1 MIMSRTDVR
10 ALSLL
15 ALAFLVLPPALASQE
30 AVSREGLA
38 SRAMGPPVAGRVA
51 AQPPTGG
58 LLGPAVLRDLRSL
71 LDTGVVLQDRNG
83 DGVVDFVDVS
93 ILLPPASGE
102 AEVAAAAN
110 IAARLGFE
118 TGAMN
123 LGLAVPAQA
132 RGAYPGPVI
141 LVGAGALEA
150 AGVAVGA
157 EAPGGARGSGVR
169 GAPGAAG
176 QTAGARELLAGLAPG
191 QGVLAHLPPGGAFAS
206 SGVAVVG
213 YDATGLLEASAY
225 LSGRYPG
232 VWAPDGTSWREVAEK
247 VEAFAAERELEGA
260 QVALDRIV
268 VDANRPGVARARVTV
283 AVEDGKGFRRAVEAF
298 TGLDTG
304 ASPDILASQ
313 DTLASPDTLP
323 GAPEGDTARAQGGER
338 AEHKPLS
345 LRDLEFR
352 ALHRLDVLILGPGE
366 TRTVT
371 LRPKEPWDVRADGAF
386 RPGADATF
394 SLPGL
399 YQVGGLLRDSNRDLV
414 PDETAAYLSL
424 GGIGGAGAGFGG
436 SGPGAAPAGAR
447 AGLSGARAGAAPS
460 GSGAAGAIVDLAA
473 RVGLET
479 AGIRLPL
486 ARVDRQEDDPS
497 AFGFPVLLGPDHYQ
511 IRRLQEEGKL
521 PASDV
526 APGVGFVQF
535 VEKAFGERNAL
546 AVGGVDEAGFQ
557 AAAHWMAWRAPYLWT
572 HGKGEYRL
580 EDAETEVRRFLQAR
594 GGEGQ
599 AALALTKLGAWMDR
613 MEEDPPA
620 RIEVELTAL
629 EAPDGLAAVAE
640 AVVRERFP
648 EAELAVTT
656 WPTGFGVGDT
666 VFVQEWDIPWEVD
679 EVREILSREVYPALR
694 PGAPATVEIRVSEPP
709 EIRSA
714 LEEEIRRELAA
725 RGAGQATVH
734 VLNAYKQGYSWIVDV
749 LLPRLRELPVAAIDF
764 TYHTLEESEEIRWQ
778 TIAAE
783 TRWLQEV
790 YPFDAILARELG
802 ISDTAVVF
810 HPTRRKDP
818 IYTFEAK
825 DSTGALILRE
835 TFDPRYVVR
844 PFFDLFPEYE
854 QVRVT
859 TGWVTA
865 LAGGDTL
872 VDRRVA
878 TDPERFWDRLQTETF
893 SEIITYI
900 MDIQDGD
907 PSGDNAP
914 FFDAFKVDLRL
925 SEPNHRIGVDE
936 EIISSLEALHEDIFF
951 QTHTLFTLLGNRYH
965 ATLSYPGRVLPFVDP
980 TGDGEPGRA
989 RLSLTGKERGAS
1001 ELVVRSWREGSPH
1014 PELQRYRL
1022 NPLPVTAPGLVGA
1035 AVADGE
1041 EGLRQILARV
1051 TVSDSLDRYPEMA
1064 ARSSE
1069 ETIDRQ
1075 FISVELLEGM
1085 LSSLARLHRA
1095 GMMEDVLAWDRVGE
1109 LLLDFRLEKDS
1120 VYQRTVSL
1128 TRSRNPRSTDNPRL
1142 STGGWRYGG
1151 ESMVQ
1156 WDTPIPPEEHDE
1168 ILARL
1173 GTFPEVT
1180 PYYLT
1185 DSYLGHRVWAADF
1198 LPPHQGAFL
1207 SQAKLNALRPTL
1219 FVSGREHGNEVSST
1233 SHMLRLGELLVTDSA
1248 HRALLDRVNV
1258 VLHPMANPD
1267 GAAVAY
1273 ERQLVNPDHML
1284 HVGRPGALG
1293 VDATVGGGTDDPVYP
1308 EAMARPMIREAWL
1321 PDIFINPH
1329 GYPSHEWVQYF
1340 AGYSAWVRSRRVGPR
1355 DWWVPRGWFIPG
1367 FSWVDDRENPD
1378 YKTAQFA
1385 ILDSLAAAITGHEEV
1400 EAMNQRMYARYR
1412 KYGEQERRGFTEYF
1426 HNGMVVNLAL
1436 RGAESIGS
1444 GVNSPRITYFSVT
1457 TEAPDET
1464 ARGEWMELMNQA
1476 GLAHT
1481 TAALRYLATG
1491 ENRIEREVQSFDGAV
1506 TRKVF
1511 RVKPVLPKKVEG
1523 PEEPEKREEL
1533 QRSEEPQRS
1542 EELGGPR
1549 DPGWLERNR
1558 PRIF

>member
-1 MIMSRTDVR
+1 M
-10 ALSLL
+10 
-15 ALAFLVLPPALASQE
+15 
-30 AVSREGLA
+30 
-38 SRAMGPPVAGRVA
+38 
-51 AQPPTGG
+51 
-58 LLGPAVLRDLRSL
+58 
-71 LDTGVVLQDRNG
+71 
-83 DGVVDFVDVS
+83 
-93 ILLPPASGE
+93 
-102 AEVAAAAN
+102 
-110 IAARLGFE
+110 
-118 TGAMN
+118 
-123 LGLAVPAQA
+123 
-132 RGAYPGPVI
+132 
-141 LVGAGALEA
+141 
-150 AGVAVGA
+150 
-157 EAPGGARGSGVR
+157 
-169 GAPGAAG
+169 
-176 QTAGARELLAGLAPG
+176 
-191 QGVLAHLPPGGAFAS
+191 
-206 SGVAVVG
+206 
-213 YDATGLLEASAY
+213 
-225 LSGRYPG
+225 
-232 VWAPDGTSWREVAEK
+232 
-247 VEAFAAERELEGA
+247 
-260 QVALDRIV
+260 
-268 VDANRPGVARARVTV
+268 
-283 AVEDGKGFRRAVEAF
+283 
-298 TGLDTG
+298 
-304 ASPDILASQ
+304 
-313 DTLASPDTLP
+313 
-323 GAPEGDTARAQGGER
+323 R
-338 AEHKPLS
+338 AEGPI
-345 LRDLEFR
+345 R
-352 ALHRLDVLILGPGE
+352 A
-366 TRTVT
+366 
-371 LRPKEPWDVRADGAF
+371 
-386 RPGADATF
+386 GADATF

-399 YQVGGLLRDSNRDLV
+399 YRVGGLFRDTKRDLV
-414 PDETAAYLSL
+414 PDETAAYLSV
-424 GGIGGAGAGFGG
+424 GGVDGAGYGG
-436 SGPGAAPAGAR
+436 SGPGAAQGGAR
-447 AGLSGARAGAAPS
+447 VGASGARSGAASS
-460 GSGAAGAIVDLAA
+460 GADAAGAIVDLAA
-473 RVGLET
+473 RMGLET

-486 ARVDRQEDDPS
+486 ARVDGQEDDPS
-497 AFGFPVLLGPDHYQ
+497 AFGFPVLLGPGHYQ
-511 IRRLQEEGKL
+511 IRRLQEEDKL
-521 PASDV
+521 PGTDV
-526 APGVGFVQF
+526 GPGVGFVQF

-546 AVGGVDEAGFQ
+546 AVGGADEAGFQ
-557 AAAHWMAWRAPYLWT
+557 AAAHWLAWRAPYLWT

-580 EDAETEVRRFLQAR
+580 ADAETEVRRFLQAR
-594 GGEGQ
+594 GGAGQ
-599 AALALTKLGAWMDR
+599 AALALTKLGTWMDR

-620 RIEVELTAL
+620 RVEVELTAL

-648 EAELAVTT
+648 QAELTVRS

-666 VFVQEWDIPWEVD
+666 AFVQEWDIPWEVD

-694 PGAPATVEIRVSEPP
+694 PGTPATVEIRVSEPP

-714 LEEEIRRELAA
+714 LEEEVRRELAE

-802 ISDTAVVF
+802 ISDTLVVF

-825 DSTGALILRE
+825 DSTGAVILRE

-865 LAGGDTL
+865 VAGGDTL

-914 FFDAFKVDLRL
+914 FFDEFRVDLRM
-925 SEPNHRIGVDE
+925 SEPNQRIGVDE

-980 TGDGEPGRA
+980 TGDGEAGWA
-989 RLSLTGKERGAS
+989 RVSLTGKERAAS

-1022 NPLPVTAPGLVGA
+1022 SPLPVTAPGLVGA
-1035 AVADGE
+1035 TVAFGE
-1041 EGLRQILARV
+1041 EGLRQMLVRV
-1051 TVSDSLDRYPEMA
+1051 TASDSVDRYPEMA

-1069 ETIDRQ
+1069 GAIDRQ
-1075 FISVELLEGM
+1075 FINVELLEGM
-1085 LSSLARLHRA
+1085 LGSLARLHQA
-1095 GMMEDVLAWDRVGE
+1095 GMMEDVLAWDRVDE
-1109 LLLDFRLEKDS
+1109 LLLDLRLEKDS
-1120 VYQRTVSL
+1120 LFQRTASL
-1128 TRSRNPRSTDNPRL
+1128 PRSPNPRSTDNPRL
-1142 STGGWRYGG
+1142 SAEGWRYGG

-1198 LPPHQGAFL
+1198 LPPHDAAYL

-1219 FVSGREHGNEVSST
+1219 FISGREHGNEVSST

-1284 HVGRPGALG
+1284 HLGRPGALG
-1293 VDATVGGGTDDPVYP
+1293 VDATAGGGSDDPVYP
-1308 EAMARPMIREAWL
+1308 EARARPMIREAWL
-1321 PDIFINPH
+1321 PDVFLNPH

-1385 ILDSLAAAITGHEEV
+1385 ILDSLAAAITGHDEV
-1400 EAMNQRMYARYR
+1400 EAMNQRMYVRYK

-1426 HNGMVVNLAL
+1426 HNGMVVNMAL
-1436 RGAESIGS
+1436 RGAESIGT
-1444 GVNSPRITYFSVT
+1444 GLNSPRITYFSVT

-1491 ENRIEREVQSFDGAV
+1491 ENRIEREAQAFDGAV

-1511 RVKPVLPKKVEG
+1511 RVKPVLPKKVEEG
-1523 PEEPEKREEL
+1523 KKEEEKEKE
-1533 QRSEEPQRS
+1533 SEEGK
-1542 EELGGPR
+1542 E
-1549 DPGWLERNR
+1549 PG
-1558 PRIF
+1558 